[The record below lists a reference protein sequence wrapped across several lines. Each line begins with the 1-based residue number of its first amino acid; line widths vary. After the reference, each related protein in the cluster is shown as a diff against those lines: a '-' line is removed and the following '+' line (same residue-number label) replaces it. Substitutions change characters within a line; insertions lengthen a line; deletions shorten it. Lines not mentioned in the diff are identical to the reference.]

1 VIDQTWSEDMS
12 WHGGSPGNYQGRD
25 AFKRFTAAN
34 AAGAFADIDM
44 HREIHELIAPRR
56 QSRRPLHRQRHQHR
70 PLPRQPPTGKH
81 AEWLGIGIS
90 TIHDGR
96 ITEGWFAE
104 DTLGMLIPL
113 KAIAL
118 PALHPR

>member
-1 VIDQTWSEDMS
+1 LTCTAKSTNS
-12 WHGGSPGNYQGRD
+12 SRHGDKVVTP
-25 AFKRFTAAN
+25 FTDSGTN
-34 AAGAFADIDM
+34 IGPFLDN
-44 HREIHELIAPRR
+44 
-56 QSRRPLHRQRHQHR
+56 
-70 PLPRQPPTGKH
+70 PPTGKH
-81 AEWLGIGIS
+81 AEWLGIGIY